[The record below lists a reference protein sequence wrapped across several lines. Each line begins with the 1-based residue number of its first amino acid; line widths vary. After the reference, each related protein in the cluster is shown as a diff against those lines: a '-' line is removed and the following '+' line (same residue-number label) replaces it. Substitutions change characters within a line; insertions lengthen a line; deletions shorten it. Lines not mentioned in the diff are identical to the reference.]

1 MLKRCLT
8 LSISLLVVL
17 ALTMAASAQAVNLA
31 SFVGKTTFTPEETE
45 TLRAMIE
52 ADVKLVATTARAEEV
67 RVARD
72 RLVRLPNHPGSTAE
86 FRTLVSRL
94 TLVEVDRHLDL
105 ATGHRNR
112 LALAITV
119 SRLQTPEALQALLKL
134 LPDRFPSVRY
144 WAAKGLQAE
153 PVVQAIIRG
162 QEGLPTTRAV
172 LTSVQ
177 GALQAESD
185 PMTLEMLFGFL
196 QSVSNDLATDVLVEQ
211 SRKKAV
217 TLDLSNADNVMAMR
231 RAVTALQAAHAREI
245 RTEPDGKKLIVAAI
259 GQILVQAPPHG
270 ASLELIEQIGETLS
284 AITGQRS
291 ELAAAISEVR
301 GQGRTRDSKLVDI
314 IWVEQLGW
322 IQQLQLDGQ
331 VEMLEWTPQKSV
343 EAVRATLR

>member
-1 MLKRCLT
+1 
-8 LSISLLVVL
+8 
-17 ALTMAASAQAVNLA
+17 
-31 SFVGKTTFTPEETE
+31 
-45 TLRAMIE
+45 
-52 ADVKLVATTARAEEV
+52 
-67 RVARD
+67 
-72 RLVRLPNHPGSTAE
+72 
-86 FRTLVSRL
+86 
-94 TLVEVDRHLDL
+94 
-105 ATGHRNR
+105 
-112 LALAITV
+112 
-119 SRLQTPEALQALLKL
+119 
-134 LPDRFPSVRY
+134 
-144 WAAKGLQAE
+144 
-153 PVVQAIIRG
+153 
-162 QEGLPTTRAV
+162 
-172 LTSVQ
+172 
-177 GALQAESD
+177 
-185 PMTLEMLFGFL
+185 
-196 QSVSNDLATDVLVEQ
+196 
-211 SRKKAV
+211 
-217 TLDLSNADNVMAMR
+217 LSNADNGMAMR